1 MKKEQGILLDPPT
14 ISKGKKITEEQKR
27 QVAEFFERDDISRQ
41 CPGKKDYLSVR
52 DQNGVKQQ
60 CQKRLVLGNLKEI
73 YQKFKD
79 EEQNPRVGFSSFCS
93 LRPKHCV
100 LAGSSGTH
108 SVCVCT
114 HHQNPTL
121 QLNAIG
127 HPGLSLEEVMGKAV
141 CSLESEEC
149 MMRRCNNCPGEDAV
163 KQFIESLPE
172 LEGKEEIQHK

>member
-1 MKKEQGILLDPPT
+1 M
-14 ISKGKKITEEQKR
+14 
-27 QVAEFFERDDISRQ
+27 
-41 CPGKKDYLSVR
+41 
-52 DQNGVKQQ
+52 KQQ

-121 QLNAIG
+121 PLNAIG
-127 HPGLSLEEVMGKAV
+127 HPGLSLEEVMGKEADETLFK
-141 CSLESEEC
+141 SF
-149 MMRRCNNCPGEDAV
+149 V
-163 KQFIESLPE
+163 KSWQL
-172 LEGKEEIQHK
+172 KYT